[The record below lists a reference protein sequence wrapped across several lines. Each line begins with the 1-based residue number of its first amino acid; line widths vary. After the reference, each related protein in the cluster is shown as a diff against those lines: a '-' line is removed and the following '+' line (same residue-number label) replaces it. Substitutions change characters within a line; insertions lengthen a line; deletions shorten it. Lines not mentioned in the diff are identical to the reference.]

1 MSAVAEMR
9 RVRVDLA
16 GRGYDILIGGGLL
29 ERAGEHIMPLLG
41 KQRRAIIVT
50 DENVARHQLPRL
62 ERGLAASGITSHV
75 FAVPAGEASKS
86 FAELERLL
94 DRLLGFGIER
104 GSLLLALGGGVVG
117 DLAGFAAA
125 IALRG
130 IDYVQIPTSLLAQ
143 LDSSVG
149 GKTAINAG
157 AGKNLVGAFHQPR
170 LVLADIDTLATLPER
185 ERRAGYAEEAKH
197 AAISDRDFFAWL
209 ERHGASVIA
218 GDTGAQIAA
227 IEHSCRTKAR
237 IVAAD
242 EREGGV
248 RALLNFGHTFGH
260 ALEAETG
267 FSDALLHGESVAL
280 GMVLASD
287 LSVLLGRCPRED
299 RDRLV
304 AHLAGVGLTTR
315 LADVPGAPFEPDRL
329 IAHMAHDKKVRDGA
343 LTFILLDGIGAAS
356 IVPEVPISHLRAVLR
371 SAA

>member
-1 MSAVAEMR
+1 MNQVAEMR
-9 RVRVDLA
+9 RVQVDLA

-29 ERAGEHIMPLLG
+29 ERAGEHILPLLG
-41 KQRRAIIVT
+41 KQRRVVIVT
-50 DENVARHQLPRL
+50 DEIVARHQLPRL

-75 FAVPAGEASKS
+75 FAVRAGEASKS
-86 FAELERLL
+86 VGELEHLL
-94 DRLLGFGIER
+94 DRMLEVGIER
-104 GSLLLALGGGVVG
+104 GSVLLALGGGVVG
-117 DLAGFAAA
+117 DLAGFAAS

-130 IDYVQIPTSLLAQ
+130 IDYVQIPTTLLAQ
-143 LDSSVG
+143 FDSSVG
-149 GKTAINAG
+149 GKTAVNMK
-157 AGKNLVGAFHQPR
+157 AGKNLVGAVHQPR
-170 LVLADIDTLATLPER
+170 LVLADIDTLVTLPER
-185 ERRAGYAEEAKH
+185 ERRSGYAEEAKH

-209 ERHGASVIA
+209 ETHGASVIA
-218 GDTGAQIAA
+218 GDKPAQIAA

-237 IVAAD
+237 IVASD

-267 FSDALLHGESVAL
+267 FSDALLHGEAVAL

-287 LSVLLGRCPRED
+287 LSVRLGRCPSAD

-304 AHLAGVGLTTR
+304 AHLAAVGLTTR
-315 LADVPGAPFEPDRL
+315 LAELPGAPFEPERL

-343 LTFILLDGIGAAS
+343 LTFILLDGIGGAS
-356 IVPEVPISHLRAVLR
+356 IVPGVPAAIVGEVLR